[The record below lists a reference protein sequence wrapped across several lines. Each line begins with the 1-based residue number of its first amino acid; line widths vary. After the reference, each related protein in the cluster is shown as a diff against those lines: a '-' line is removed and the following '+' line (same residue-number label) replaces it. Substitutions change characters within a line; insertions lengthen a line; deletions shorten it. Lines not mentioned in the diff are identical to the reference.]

1 MKIGSASTTLVIQY
15 WTMQSGGGGGSG
27 HLMMKKLVFDC
38 NKIDTL
44 EGSIEIASAT
54 ALAIYERTY
63 LYI

>member
-1 MKIGSASTTLVIQY
+1 
-15 WTMQSGGGGGSG
+15 
-27 HLMMKKLVFDC
+27 MMKKLVFDC

-44 EGSIEIASAT
+44 EGSIEIASAS